1 MVPSAPRTH
10 DHRMARGAAP
20 RPGTGTV
27 RLETVDTRT
36 AYAGAHTADDPA
48 GSCAVNSYGN
58 ERTT

>member
-36 AYAGAHTADDPA
+36 AYVGACTADDLA
-48 GSCAVNSYGN
+48 ASSAVNSYGN
-58 ERTT
+58 